1 MGRWTALAL
10 LGMLALLVSGSAG
23 AAPWDV
29 DENLSWSGYF
39 KNETAYR
46 YREPRSFTK
55 IRNMLALEAN
65 YRFTDRIDLTAAGFF
80 FSSRRRHTRLTCDW
94 SSDVCSSDLAA
105 PRSGHAAVDRAAC
118 NRAADRTCSRAEQS
132 MAKQAMSNDGAR
144 DSADD
149 SAGRCGGAR
158 SEERRVGKE
167 CRSRWSPD
175 Q

>member
-65 YRFTDRIDLTAAGFF
+65 YRFTDRIDLTAAG
-80 FSSRRRHTRLTCDW
+80 W
-94 SSDVCSSDLAA
+94 AYYDLVYDLFDY
-105 PRSGHAAVDRAAC
+105 RTVSG
-118 NRAADRTCSRAEQS
+118 RAE
-132 MAKQAMSNDGAR
+132 R
-144 DSADD
+144 DI
-149 SAGRCGGAR
+149 
-158 SEERRVGKE
+158 
-167 CRSRWSPD
+167 
-175 Q
+175 